1 MTSSEIFQASLR
13 HDVQKRVKKETRL
26 REKIEEKNRCTWEV
40 DKAQLYM
47 DMYDM
52 RQRRTAST
60 LSTNSQAE
68 QENKLVEPSEPV
80 QGQIAAEGDFLR
92 RSAND
97 KKEMLAKAKTAIRE
111 HLMNQILD
119 YPGQSSNQ
127 WVPQEWLDV
136 WSEDF
141 EPGQP
146 SYQWLPQFEG
156 SHLQGS
162 GAPKGTPFLGTVANI
177 EHSMRQGWNVA
188 DMPGDT
194 SDQKWFHFVY
204 PHMPLRGFENH
215 PFFVDESTSS
225 KEGETLKAP

>member
-1 MTSSEIFQASLR
+1 MTSAEIFQASLR

-26 REKIEEKNRCTWEV
+26 REKVEEKQWSTWEI

-68 QENKLVEPSEPV
+68 KENKLVEPAEPV

-92 RSAND
+92 RSATGN
-97 KKEMLAKAKTAIRE
+97 KEMLAKAKTAIME
-111 HLMNQILD
+111 QLINQILD
-119 YPGQSSNQ
+119 YPGQSSKQ

-156 SHLQGS
+156 SHMQGS
-162 GAPKGTPFLGTVANI
+162 GAPTGTPFLRTVANI
-177 EHSMRQGWNVA
+177 EHSMRQG
-188 DMPGDT
+188 
-194 SDQKWFHFVY
+194 
-204 PHMPLRGFENH
+204 
-215 PFFVDESTSS
+215 
-225 KEGETLKAP
+225 